1 MRNVFT
7 GKTCLSLVIIL
18 IDQEI
23 FDSNSLTWISKFNL
37 LSIVILTYLTDSLI
51 KIMDPL
57 KTRYMLGGDYSGL

>member
-7 GKTCLSLVIIL
+7 GKTCLSLVIVL

-23 FDSNSLTWISKFNL
+23 FDSNCLMWILKFYL
-37 LSIVILTYLTDSLI
+37 LSIVILTCLTDSLI

-57 KTRYMLGGDYSGL
+57 ITRCMLGGRL